1 MDVLL
6 ISCPP
11 ADWRGINP
19 RSSRPDPPLS
29 TDGEKLA
36 CKLASSFVRRF
47 GDKPWRLLHGPEA
60 RAKTTAHI
68 FEEHAHRV
76 RLYEE
81 ADLADV
87 NIGTLQ
93 GLTAEER
100 RRQYPEAH
108 FRLEH
113 PDFNFTEVRGESARH
128 MIHRHVRRFASYEG
142 AEPVAAVVHGRPF
155 DILTEIFLPQAPTLA
170 KPDRNRLAWIHLP
183 DPPPK

>member
-1 MDVLL
+1 MAVLL
-6 ISCPP
+6 IPCPP
-11 ADWRGINP
+11 ADWRSVDP

-29 TDGEKLA
+29 ADGGGIA
-36 CKLASSFVRRF
+36 CELASSFVRRF

-60 RAKTTAHI
+60 RARTTARI
-68 FEEHAHRV
+68 FKEHAHSI

-93 GLTAEER
+93 GLTVEER

-113 PDFNFTEVRGESARH
+113 PDFNFTEVRGESARR
-128 MIHRHVRRFASYEG
+128 MIERHVKRFKLHVS
-142 AEPVAAVVHGRPF
+142 AERVPPLFMEDH
-155 DILTEIFLPQAPTLA
+155 LKCWQKNFLL
-170 KPDRNRLAWIHLP
+170 
-183 DPPPK
+183 